1 MQSIVYRIKVKRNHR
16 NEDTKYVSNCNES
29 IEKYFKTFIANRY
42 ISPDQ
47 LHIMESNHKTTL
59 EHIYKELK
67 NKDQTTDSGVL
78 CSFKLL
84 HKIFSFTW
92 EYKVTITKI
101 LVD

>member
-1 MQSIVYRIKVKRNHR
+1 
-16 NEDTKYVSNCNES
+16 
-29 IEKYFKTFIANRY
+29 
-42 ISPDQ
+42 
-47 LHIMESNHKTTL
+47 MESNHKTTL
-59 EHIYKELK
+59 EHIYEELK